1 MNTYIYIYVCTSVLQ
16 CVYTHSEC
24 GSICQVDAIV
34 MLIWSKVCITKA
46 ITISITISIQ
56 KLSSTFNHTIQKL
69 SFVENWSDS
78 WKTGRILGKL
88 VGFQEN
94 WSDLWKLVGFL
105 KNWSDSWKTGQ
116 ICGNWSD
123 SWKTGQIPGNRVRFV
138 ETGQIVELVEV
149 LKTGE
154 NAVPVHK
161 SWPEEGGNG
170 REDEKKKSWLGAFG
184 HY

>member
-1 MNTYIYIYVCTSVLQ
+1 
-16 CVYTHSEC
+16 
-24 GSICQVDAIV
+24 

-69 SFVENWSDS
+69 SFVENCSDS
-78 WKTGRILGKL
+78 WKTGRIPGKL
-88 VGFQEN
+88 VRFVETGRIPGKLVRFVETGP
-94 WSDLWKLVGFL
+94 DLWKLVGFL
-105 KNWSDSWKTGQ
+105 E
-116 ICGNWSD
+116 NWSD
-123 SWKTGQIPGNRVRFV
+123 SWKTGQIPGKLVRFV

-170 REDEKKKSWLGAFG
+170 REDEKKGKLARGLRALSK
-184 HY
+184 H